1 VKKFIFILLL
11 LLITQYIANAE
22 IIGRNSDNVSYALRI
37 ADNQHRIGDAVYD
50 TAKGY
55 EGITENSQAGKR
67 HIQKFLKSVGLK
79 GDYAW
84 CAAFVS
90 YCLSVNNV
98 REPAMRSASARKFIL
113 KTSINANDVLRGT
126 KQIEKGDL
134 VIWSR
139 GNTAYG
145 HIEIVKKWDKKQG
158 ISIGGNTTAPKG
170 KGIEYDGDGVYEKTR
185 IIQPANYF
193 RITHFTK
200 VR

>member
-22 IIGRNSDNVSYALRI
+22 IIGRNTNNISQTLRI
-37 ADNQHRIGDAVYD
+37 ADNQYKIGNAVYD
-50 TAKGY
+50 TAKRY
-55 EGITENSQAGKR
+55 EGITENSQTGKQ
-67 HIQKFLKSVGLK
+67 HIQRFLKSVGLK

-84 CAAFVS
+84 CAAFAS
-90 YCLSVNNV
+90 YCLSVNKV
-98 REPAMRSASARKFIL
+98 REPAVRSAAARKFIL
-113 KTSINANDVLRGT
+113 KTSINANDVLCGT

-134 VIWSR
+134 VIWRR